1 MMRVHEYCQNHNNNN
16 NNNNHNPLQFP
27 LPTPRIMKDPR
38 GSRAGVSTPR
48 PLPILH
54 KTGFVEAEARI
65 AIRHRLRIYCAPNP
79 RPLTADDRTKLRIYA
94 LAETLASAM

>member
-1 MMRVHEYCQNHNNNN
+1 MRAHEYCQDNNNN
-16 NNNNHNPLQFP
+16 NNINNNNSLQFA

-54 KTGFVEAEARI
+54 KMGFVEAEARI
-65 AIRHRLRIYCAPNP
+65 AIRHRLRIYCAPHP
-79 RPLTADDRTKLRIYA
+79 RPLTVDDRTKLRIYA
-94 LAETLASAM
+94 LAETLAGAM